1 MAEDCP
7 LTVDRITM
15 FDWLA
20 KWFQR
25 TPPGEGEAPLPK
37 TSEARAPGS
46 ARGAAAAAKVQPS
59 PASGSRAWAQTE
71 QHPVPESAW
80 ATTVQMDD
88 WGDDDAP
95 GAARDESERR
105 SLALLQARGLSAL
118 QYVAETAARICET
131 PMAAVSMMDGE
142 SVWFQAVVGTE
153 LQQLPRRASFCDWA
167 VSNMPDTLVVHDALE
182 DPRFNRLAL
191 VRGEPHIRFY
201 AGAPFMA
208 AASVSLGAVSVA
220 DTVPRELTPV
230 QLRTLELLA
239 RQTVM
244 LLDARMRN
252 EEAPAA

>member
-1 MAEDCP
+1 
-7 LTVDRITM
+7 M

-20 KWFQR
+20 KLLR
-25 TPPGEGEAPLPK
+25 
-37 TSEARAPGS
+37 RAPPAAGGPPATS
-46 ARGAAAAAKVQPS
+46 DAAPRGAPRPAKAPPAAS
-59 PASGSRAWAQTE
+59 DRAWAPTE
-71 QHPVPESAW
+71 QPQAPDSAW
-80 ATTVQMDD
+80 AATVQMDD
-88 WGDDDAP
+88 WDDDDAP

-167 VSNMPDTLVVHDALE
+167 VNGMPDTLVVADALE
-182 DPRFNRLAL
+182 DPRFSRLA
-191 VRGEPHIRFY
+191 VVKGEPNIRFY

-208 AASVSLGAVSVA
+208 TASVSLGAVSVA
-220 DTVPRELTPV
+220 DVVPRELTPV